1 MNSVTCLLL
10 SIGNELVL
18 GKTINSNASF
28 LADQLTRIG
37 TVVTKIVTIPDDE
50 KMVVKEIN
58 QALKENY
65 RIIIVTGGL
74 GPTWD
79 DSTAAFLA
87 KALNVRM
94 VLDSKALEMVTKRYQ
109 ELYDLDLVKTA
120 EITEARRKMAFLPEG
135 TKPVE
140 NSIGTAPGIFY
151 EHHTF
156 NTCIYCLPGVPR
168 EMEVMY
174 TIIEPHIITLIK
186 AQDAH
191 YFEINY
197 TTSFTDESL
206 LAPFLEKVREKYDVW
221 IKSFPTSGAI
231 KLIISKSGQESVRKE
246 VEDAKLY
253 LDNLIDDK
261 NRTAH

>member
-1 MNSVTCLLL
+1 MNSLTCLLL

-37 TVVTKIVTIPDDE
+37 IVVTKIVTIPDDE
-50 KMVVKEIN
+50 KLVVKEID
-58 QALKENY
+58 QALKEDY
-65 RIIIVTGGL
+65 RIIIITGGL

-79 DSTAAFLA
+79 DSTAVFLA
-87 KALNVRM
+87 KALNVGIA
-94 VLDSKALEMVTKRYQ
+94 LNSKALEMVTKRYQ
-109 ELYDLDLVKTA
+109 ELYDLRLVKTA

-135 TKPVE
+135 TEPIE
-140 NSIGTAPGIFY
+140 NSVGTAPGIFF
-151 EHHTF
+151 EHRAF

-168 EMEVMY
+168 EMEMMY
-174 TIIEPHIITLIK
+174 KVIEPHIIALIK
-186 AQDAH
+186 AQDAR
-191 YFEINY
+191 YFETKY

-206 LAPFLEKVREKYDVW
+206 LAPFLEQVREKYDVW

-231 KLIISKSGQESVRKE
+231 KLIISKSGQKGIKKE

-253 LDNLIDDK
+253 LQSLIEGK
-261 NRTAH
+261 K